1 MSTSL
6 SSFYNKT
13 PPRRLQDLN
22 HLISY
27 LHGLIDDNF
36 NTDASELY
44 YHPPAASELGREC
57 KEAFRVLKKLEAD
70 EDFITHLSTPATV
83 DQSLLGNDFLYD
95 FLSVQLSSTKSPT
108 PDPAEVFPIAGH
120 SVTLRDVPMYWS
132 IDVDVLL
139 DIYRQVGN
147 GVKSDG
153 SVRFDQVLA
162 WYALIPRRPA
172 TQADWQRLLH
182 NLVEHRALLLLGHHG
197 AVSDFEHLFSAESDE
212 TIIRVVREIE
222 AETSRCL
229 LANVVPVKSNGK
241 FAKLS
246 QTTPVALLETA
257 LQSASNL
264 QLAQRIAAA
273 LDWYTAKNE
282 QNRPAS
288 VLTRL
293 LWRTLWLSVKPGPH
307 GNYQNELQIL
317 IGPGCCYSSIHE
329 SLIEHF
335 QRSLS
340 VERPIALL
348 AVAIMKSNVASEAW
362 VQDIP
367 DALPYATSSTWVNFR
382 SGFMLAESVAPG
394 SSRHMTFEQLLNLP
408 AEHFRAFAHD
418 IEQQRLVAAAKV
430 RPTVEWAAAMGLF
443 ATRQTAYPVSEIE
456 LALSTLEQ
464 HEQEMLD
471 ALKNLALT
479 PPSRFRYAS
488 DAAYDQA
495 FHAWLVTPRAAYKC
509 LIKTLLAQYLPACRG
524 DLERDEVT
532 VYSLR
537 LPLNDM
543 QVEHE
548 NKANTDAV
556 RGRCGFILRMIN
568 PVYPAKVRYIEVFP
582 RAGIVRLRKDIDSLP
597 VGGEI
602 KVESVGSSSRT
613 SRGSFRKGTQLP
625 FDWEAYRDGSKPRTD
640 EHANLIVEQ
649 VGETFA
655 AVPIEKRSPDVAART
670 LPFAANNLT
679 SARAEELAAMIAR
692 ELFYKDES
700 ALLEDTRKATRSTDI
715 GRDFLED
722 LTFWGKMFVP
732 FWGAIDDLASGE
744 PQRIERGGLGLFTDI
759 VSFALPIGKYLAGC
773 TRLVSQAGTLGLRL
787 ALPKFAGLTRTLLVS
802 TLREL
807 NPLESVLALLKL
819 GRFTLRKLGAAAM
832 RQARLGI
839 AQLRDGTVSVQHL
852 IAVDP
857 NTWAPRQP
865 GDRLCT
871 VEGIADIP
879 MRNVGSV
886 GAADYRLIDAL
897 SGQAFG
903 PRYREPVRVMSNSS
917 PLLQPYAVQP
927 HWISDLQA
935 DSRGIFF
942 RPEYNQKF
950 ICNIDENGT
959 VAVYQIRENSYGFLQ
974 ETAQNGENSFSVVLV
989 NPKNNRDLSINLSS
1003 VKPGHWYSR
1012 EIRVRGGAPDDP
1024 NVTTPLHLQKW
1035 SRFSEHVLEVTLEA
1049 FAKKHRLD
1057 PAAFRQFVHTEGQL
1071 KPLGQQI
1078 LDRADTARTV
1088 VTYEHLREWRSMSQ
1102 EGRSTLSREGFAAT
1116 HNLDPQDFITHV
1128 NTDGSFR
1135 APGKVLEKYAHNQ
1148 AFTPLTAEHIEQ
1160 WRVRYIATG
1169 SASTMGTFLDDNNL
1183 DPVLWSTFV
1192 NDRGELRS
1200 AVPEC
1205 LQLLAASD
1213 SALMR
1218 ARKSLPPG
1226 TGIKSASW
1234 QLPQP
1239 PSPRET
1245 GPLSPPVAGSSKRP
1259 RLDNAAPETPR
1270 DADLIPSLGHH
1281 INNNAPILQDPTD
1294 VRISLTSKLEGDIDK
1309 ITITETNRF
1318 LAGFEGPRLKEMTR
1332 RITEDVQ
1339 EWIADEGRHHDR
1351 LASRLEV
1358 RRPLDGP
1365 ERGLSVFAK
1374 VDIEPFEVL
1383 GPYTGKLHR
1392 TTRSVRAEM
1401 LEKSTEK
1408 VSTFLFATAT
1418 KGATLSGHGN
1428 SNVLSLINAVNVPGQ
1443 ANIGVE
1449 NVGSIYVGKYMV
1461 FLLAWEKIPAG
1472 TELFL
1477 DYGSD
1482 YWKTLRAAG
1491 VASATDPT

>member
-6 SSFYNKT
+6 SRFYNKT

-27 LHGLIDDNF
+27 LHGLINDQL
-36 NTDASELY
+36 NTDARQLY
-44 YHPPAASELGREC
+44 YCPPAASALGREC
-57 KEAFRVLKKLEAD
+57 KEAFRVLRKLETD
-70 EDFITHLSTPATV
+70 EDFIQHLSTPATV
-83 DQSLLGNDFLYD
+83 DHSLLGKDFLYD
-95 FLSVQLSSTKSPT
+95 LLSFHLSSTRTPT
-108 PDPAEVFPIAGH
+108 PDPPEVFPIAGY
-120 SVTLRDVPMYWS
+120 SVTLREVPLYWS

-139 DIYRQVGN
+139 DIHSKVGN
-147 GVKSDG
+147 GLKSDG
-153 SVRFDQVLA
+153 SVRLDLVLA

-172 TQADWQRLLH
+172 TAADWQRLLD
-182 NLVEHRALLLLGHHG
+182 NLVEHRALWLLGHQG
-197 AVSDFEHLFSAESDE
+197 PVSDFEHLFSAAGDA
-212 TIIRVVREIE
+212 TIMRVVRKIE

-241 FAKLS
+241 LQKLAS
-246 QTTPVALLETA
+246 STPIALLETA
-257 LQSASNL
+257 LQSTSNL
-264 QLAQRIAAA
+264 QLAQRIATE
-273 LDWYTAKNE
+273 LDWYAAPDKPNG
-282 QNRPAS
+282 PAS
-288 VLTRL
+288 VLTKL
-293 LWRTLWLSVKPGPH
+293 LWRALWLSIKPGPH

-317 IGPGCCYSSIHE
+317 IEFGCSYSAIHE
-329 SLIEHF
+329 SLLDHF

-340 VERPIALL
+340 VQRPIALL

-362 VQDIP
+362 VEDIP
-367 DALPYATSSTWVNFR
+367 EELSYATSSAWVNFK
-382 SGFMLAESVAPG
+382 SGFILAESVAPG

-408 AEHFRAFAHD
+408 AEHFQAFSHD
-418 IEQQRLVAAAKV
+418 IEHQRLVAAAKV
-430 RPTVEWAAAMGLF
+430 RPTVEWGAAMGLY
-443 ATRQTAYPVSEIE
+443 AIRQTAYPASEIQ

-464 HEQEMLD
+464 HEREMAN
-471 ALKNLALT
+471 ALSNLTLQ
-479 PPSRFRYAS
+479 PPSRFRYPS
-488 DAAYDQA
+488 EAAYDEA
-495 FHAWLVTPRAAYKC
+495 FHAWLATPRAAYKS
-509 LIKTLLAQYLPACRG
+509 LIKALLAQYLPACRG

-537 LPLNDM
+537 LPLNDT

-548 NKANTDAV
+548 NKTNTDAV
-556 RGRCGFILRMIN
+556 RARCGFILRMVN
-568 PVYPAKVRYIEVFP
+568 PVYPDKARYIEVFP
-582 RAGIVRLRKDIDSLP
+582 RAGVVRLRKDIDSLQ

-602 KVESVGSSSRT
+602 KVETVGSSSRS
-613 SRGSFRKGTQLP
+613 SRGSFRKGTRLP
-625 FDWEAYRDGSKPRTD
+625 FDWEAYRDGAKPRAD
-640 EHANLIVEQ
+640 QHANLIVEQ

-655 AVPIEKRSPDVAART
+655 AVPIEQRAPDVATRT

-679 SARAEELAAMIAR
+679 SARAEKLAVMIAR
-692 ELFYKDES
+692 ELFYRDES
-700 ALLEDTRKATRSTDI
+700 ALLEDTRKATRDTDI

-722 LTFWGKMFVP
+722 LAFWGKMFVP
-732 FWGAIDDLASGE
+732 FWGAIDDLASGD
-744 PQRIERGGLGLFTDI
+744 PQRVENGGLGLFTDI

-773 TRLVSQAGTLGLRL
+773 TRLVNQAGKLGLRL
-787 ALPKFAGLTRTLLVS
+787 ALPRFAVLTRTLLIS

-819 GRFTLRKLGAAAM
+819 GRFTLRKIGAAAM

-839 AQLRDGTVSVQHL
+839 AQFRDGTVTAQHL
-852 IAVDP
+852 VAVDP
-857 NTWAPRQP
+857 KTWSPRLP
-865 GDRLCT
+865 GDQLCT
-871 VEGIADIP
+871 VEGIANIP
-879 MRNVGSV
+879 MRNVGSID
-886 GAADYRLIDAL
+886 AADYRLIDAL
-897 SGQAFG
+897 SNQAFG
-903 PRYREPVRVMSNSS
+903 PRYREPVTVMNNSS
-917 PLLQPYAVQP
+917 PLLRPYAVRP
-927 HWISDLQA
+927 HWISGLQA

-950 ICNIDENGT
+950 ICNIDEHGT
-959 VAVYQIRENSYGFLQ
+959 VAVFQIRENSYGFLQ
-974 ETAQNGENSFSVVLV
+974 ETAQTGENSFSVVLV

-1003 VKPGHWYSR
+1003 VKPGHWYTK

-1024 NVTTPLHLQKW
+1024 NVITPLHLQKW

-1049 FAKKHRLD
+1049 FAKKNRLD

-1071 KPLGQQI
+1071 KPLGQQL

-1088 VTYEHLREWRSMSQ
+1088 VTYEHLRDWRSMTQ
-1102 EGRSTLSREGFAAT
+1102 QGRNTLSREGFAAT
-1116 HNLDPQDFITHV
+1116 HNLDPQDFISHV
-1128 NTDGSFR
+1128 NTDGSLR

-1148 AFTPLTAEHIEQ
+1148 PFTPLTAEHLEQ
-1160 WRVRYIATG
+1160 WRARYIATG

-1205 LQLLAASD
+1205 LQMLAASD

-1218 ARKSLPPG
+1218 ARKSLPAG
-1226 TGIKSASW
+1226 AGIKSASW
-1234 QLPQP
+1234 QMPRP
-1239 PSPRET
+1239 PSPGET
-1245 GPLSPPVAGSSKRP
+1245 GPLSPPTAGSSKRP
-1259 RLDNAAPETPR
+1259 RLDNAAPDHAR
-1270 DADLIPSLGHH
+1270 AADLTPSLGHH

-1294 VRISLTSKLEGDIDK
+1294 VRISLTRKLEGDIDK

-1318 LAGFEGPRLKEMTR
+1318 LAGFDGARLKEMTR

-1339 EWIADEGRHHDR
+1339 DWIADEGRHHDR
-1351 LASRLEV
+1351 LVSRLEV

-1392 TTRSVRAEM
+1392 TTKSVRAEM

-1408 VSTFLFATAT
+1408 VSTYLFATAT

-1482 YWKTLRAAG
+1482 YWKAFKPAG
-1491 VASATDPT
+1491 AMSASDPT